1 MSSVDQTRADL
12 EQQHEEV
19 IIAMK
24 QDYDNQINQQQQLI
38 NVSINI
44 PGHRHLYYPKVYLD
58 QKVPENIIHKGKHMN
73 LSYSIPDNED
83 FPRYY

>member
-1 MSSVDQTRADL
+1 MEIEHLSSVDQTRADL

-38 NVSINI
+38 NVSKAHIN
-44 PGHRHLYYPKVYLD
+44 HF
-58 QKVPENIIHKGKHMN
+58 QS
-73 LSYSIPDNED
+73 LSTG
-83 FPRYY
+83 

>member
-1 MSSVDQTRADL
+1 MEIEHLSSVDQTRADL

-38 NVSINI
+38 NVSKAQQSL
-44 PGHRHLYYPKVYLD
+44 PAR
-58 QKVPENIIHKGKHMN
+58 
-73 LSYSIPDNED
+73 
-83 FPRYY
+83 

>member
-1 MSSVDQTRADL
+1 MEIEHLSSVDQTRADL

-38 NVSINI
+38 NVSEAHIN
-44 PGHRHLYYPKVYLD
+44 HF
-58 QKVPENIIHKGKHMN
+58 QS
-73 LSYSIPDNED
+73 LSTGWCSFVRPVVVQFQFLEKSS
-83 FPRYY
+83 